1 VPIVELPGGPNDTP
15 LPWVPNSA
23 LTCELGDAEATSAI
37 LAATEVFYVLSGRIY
52 GLRQRSYRPN
62 VCGDSCTCG
71 TVWTGYEGTWHPSGV
86 ACSCAS
92 ADLRLPLVNTVDAVF
107 VDGELLSPDAYE
119 LYDRTK
125 LVRVDGGS
133 WVCCQHLSVN
143 PDALTVV
150 ATAGTPVPEM
160 GKLAVTEMACQIGA
174 LGTAAC
180 KLPTRVQ
187 TITRQG
193 VSWTV
198 LDPQDFLD
206 NGRTGLYL
214 GDLFLAAVNP
224 AGVRNR
230 VRVVSPD
237 TPRISVPS

>member
-1 VPIVELPGGPNDTP
+1 VPIVELPGGPNDSP

-23 LTCELGDAEATSAI
+23 LTCELTEAEATSAI
-37 LAATEVFYVLSGRIY
+37 AAATEVFYVLSGRIY
-52 GLRQRSYRPN
+52 GMRQRTYRPR
-62 VCGDSCTCG
+62 VCASSCTCDTRWSG
-71 TVWTGYEGTWHPSGV
+71 WEGSWHPSGDL
-86 ACSCAS
+86 CSCAS
-92 ADLRLPLVNTVDAVF
+92 TDLRLPLVNTVDAVF
-107 VDGELLSPDAYE
+107 VDGVALDADDYE

-133 WVCCQHLSVN
+133 WVCCQSLSVN
-143 PDALTVV
+143 PDSLVVV

-160 GKLAVTEMACQIGA
+160 GKLAVIEMACQIGA

-193 VSWTV
+193 MSWTV

-206 NGRTGLYL
+206 NGRTGLYF
-214 GDLFLAAVNP
+214 GDLFLATVNP
-224 AGVRNR
+224 AKLRNR

-237 TPRISVPS
+237 TPRTSVPT